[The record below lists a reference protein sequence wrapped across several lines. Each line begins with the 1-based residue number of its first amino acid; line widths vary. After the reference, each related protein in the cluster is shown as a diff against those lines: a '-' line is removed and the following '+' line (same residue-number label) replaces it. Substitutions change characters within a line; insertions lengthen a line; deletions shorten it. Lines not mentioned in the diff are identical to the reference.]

1 MTEYKIEKGV
11 PLPDRIGVGKPEIY
25 GFSKMEIEDSIVATR
40 KAVSAARCYGERN
53 GVKFTSRKL
62 SDGTYRIW
70 RIA

>member
-11 PLPDRIGVGKPEIY
+11 PLPDRIGAGRSEIY

-40 KAVSAARCYGERN
+40 KAVSAACLHGKRHGM
-53 GVKFTSRKL
+53 KFTSQKQP
-62 SDGTYRIW
+62 DGTYRIW